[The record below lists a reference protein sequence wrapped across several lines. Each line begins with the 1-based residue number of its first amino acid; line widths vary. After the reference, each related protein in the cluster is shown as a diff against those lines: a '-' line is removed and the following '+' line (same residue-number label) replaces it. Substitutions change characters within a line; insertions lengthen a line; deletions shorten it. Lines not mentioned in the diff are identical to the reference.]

1 MADINR
7 PSFTNLDQT
16 TALENINNLQTGIKQ
31 GMQNIVSGDL
41 ANASSSL
48 ANITDQFNALVDSV
62 KNNNMFEQLKDKI
75 EQTNLMIDEFRIKT
89 EKGIETQEKSIKS
102 MTESLPKVLGLI
114 RDMESSVEG
123 LNKKFGSTAELEK
136 FSSQIMDMKKNFDEI
151 ISMPLLDDGTAI
163 NSAKK
168 VAQIYI
174 DNMQTAFQ
182 MADIGKDIIISSL
195 DNGKEEIANEIKKI
209 LSNTQVAM
217 NIVPNVN
224 SYEGSGATGTDL
236 SVFNKLINEISVLN
250 KTTAEA
256 GEKTSKTLEK
266 INAFLEAV
274 DTTKVNEIPAVD
286 KNAESTEVLKEIRQD
301 LKNDGT
307 PKAGD
312 NIAANDTLKD
322 YVNGIKES
330 LTKYS
335 ELQNQVSEKAEKVQ
349 IAKEKYDE
357 KPITRRKNAYEKA
370 NTDLEDTTKQLVTV
384 AKEII
389 DNIKNYKENISPTIN
404 PELTINGE
412 NAKEQIENIND
423 SAVQDLTKYDKE
435 IDKIESIKQL
445 LNEIQKLSDE
455 YFNGTTESKAFD
467 LNQIS
472 NFANKMNDI
481 EKIFNS
487 LESKE
492 IIGSDSLE
500 NSKLLSTEIDKLIN
514 SLNNIDLASGIL
526 DSINDL
532 DISKYITEK
541 LSNTK
546 IKLSNL
552 LENDNLDTLQVSS
565 LRNTEQT
572 IKSIINNQN
581 LENTTTEDNSYT
593 NKSDI
598 DNKSNL
604 VNNVYQNVENIKSS
618 VNSTYLADQVS
629 GKNEYTEEFE
639 DILNVIKDI
648 ERSVSLFQSVKQY
661 ANENTEFSNTGFNSS
676 INVLFNNFSKLIED
690 LNTKT
695 EKVKESSNY
704 SSVNNDMSAINNLV
718 SQYNTPVDNT
728 ENNEITNNI
737 ENLTRTIINSG
748 SESNSNIVNFRDN
761 VNDINRLFNDLNN
774 ELSLNVSLDNIKLDL
789 ADLNVGSNETSNTE
803 DIDYI
808 NNRNINDITS
818 NIVNNASNNV
828 SSLSS
833 LLNNISDS
841 NQSEE
846 NNVNTTNTQNT
857 SNSSLSNIDTDN
869 TINNLDNRQNS
880 NISNISDQTN
890 SNIDNSNINNLN
902 NQNTDISNLNNKNID
917 LSNVSSLN
925 NHNISDI
932 INNLSNENASS
943 TNISNSSNEVSNLSN
958 ISENNQN
965 NVENTSNLNNQDSSI
980 SNVNQS
986 NNESNSSNNVNTLN
1000 NIDNSNR
1007 ENTNLSNINNLSNEN
1022 VDLDN
1027 VSSLN
1032 NQNINDIINNLNNES
1047 ASSTNINNISNNK
1060 NIDSNISNNQDN
1072 SSINRISQSN
1082 AENINNLSLNDIS
1095 NLNNEDIELSNINNQ
1110 NISDIVNN
1118 LDNQRNINNTDNSNY
1133 EDNDTNISNVKNL
1146 NNSSNDVN
1154 NLNNDIT
1161 NLSNSIS
1168 KNINK
1173 SNNENVDIDNVN
1185 TLNNQNI
1192 NDIADN
1198 LNNANI
1204 ETTGRNVP
1212 SNNIRNLSNQ
1222 STNVNN
1228 EINNLRNET
1237 SNLTNNQ
1244 DNISNES
1251 SNNEN
1256 NILKNIDNSN
1266 NQDISLNNEN
1276 TNLNNEINNLNSQ
1289 ISNLSN
1295 NLSNNEN
1302 ISLSDE
1308 VNNAINQ
1315 ISNSSDNRNINSN
1328 NETNN
1333 TNNEISSS
1341 TSNDLSNIEN
1351 TNLNNDISNLNNEI
1365 ANSSNNVNN
1374 LSNEIANSSNN
1385 VNNLN
1390 NENVDL
1396 DNISNINNRNI
1407 SDIINNLDSENV
1419 NLNNIDNSN
1428 RQFNSTNSP
1437 SNLTDNSNT
1446 NNISNENV
1454 SNDNTSSVEDIDIRS
1469 ILNSINNENF
1479 TSDNTYST
1487 NTSNLTSESNID
1499 NSNYNNETSAESN
1512 IDDLFKQLQLSTE
1525 NANYNSSERVLD
1537 NILDSINI
1545 IQRLLEENP
1554 DSAQVTEV
1562 VEASVDKITHV
1573 INGLLSEDKS
1583 LPESQVE
1590 YFKDLASNLRY
1601 LKEDNGQVKFGG
1613 EVDIL
1618 SDDSQRDITNLTSLV
1633 NNIENSSNVL
1643 NSEGDVLNEL
1653 NSVNNQNIAG
1663 ILNSIDTSTST
1674 FSKNDTVEKIISITN
1689 QTLSNIVP
1697 ELNKLHNDDL
1707 LKEITNSLS
1716 GIRNEIGATLVNRK
1730 DLPPTQTEELK
1741 NIINTIDETLHTKV
1755 EDTQISRLK
1764 ENEILRTNEFE
1775 SSVDKTEEK
1784 YNNIIFG
1791 TDENNPTEMLSAVD
1805 TFIDSLK
1812 QSVKDYENLAKSV
1825 TDLDLNKI
1833 ITDKLELMSGTS
1845 QVIHDEFH
1853 ENIDERQSEELTKII
1868 NQVNN
1873 YRDQKN
1879 DYINYANSVD
1889 NSNTD
1894 NSNNNGGDII
1904 NKNIFEKIEDF
1915 NDLDLNRILYTATD
1929 AKEQL
1934 RNTTLD
1940 MISGNLTTNS
1950 ENNSTNIE
1958 AIDNIMKD
1966 YTSVTNSTQMMQ
1978 STINNINS
1986 LKEEYDNSE
1995 DKAYQDILKTNME
2008 NLYGVLIKLSEDIS
2022 NSLSSTSRE
2031 KNDLVTNND
2040 NNRDMKGLSISL
2052 GRGNNVVNQ
2061 ELNKISRNET
2071 YESEETNI
2079 LYNKAFEDAAERKPM
2094 GGKGELDDELNKLYK
2109 NIGNVGQNL
2118 NSTEL
2123 ESMSG
2128 MFDKIKGSSK
2138 DISDTSLVNAD
2149 NLSEYIDN
2157 IDVSVNDLN
2166 EAIFMLDSILADN
2179 KKQIIDNNQLENT
2192 LKLLTNID
2200 NILKNILSN
2209 NGITG
2214 IERNLTDSQVNKIE
2228 NIRKINE
2235 ETASSISTSN
2245 IDTSISEAQKKLEQ
2259 YYSIIHYSRDI
2270 FERQKPSIG
2279 VNALKAV
2286 DQIDKISLDK
2296 VAGNYSVKDEAV
2308 IRQSNIMNDLPN
2320 LKEKLL
2326 DINALAKDKS
2336 TKQDRISINMTEL
2349 RDMVEASKK
2358 IPQDDL
2364 EKRSEAADKI
2374 KDKVQSIEELLK
2386 SYTDT
2391 SIKLNET
2398 IGDLDLKSLKKVNYT
2413 ETDTKDFSS
2422 LYNMIYDSI
2431 ENDAQA
2437 NNSLIEVIQRFGM
2450 DTDENFIAL
2459 YNNLRT
2465 TSKETADRISEKTSG
2480 GILGTNFG
2488 RGSGILSGISGI
2500 LSMISKTASSVLG
2513 VASSIFNTV
2522 GRIFGVNL
2530 GISSMVSGTVD
2541 YYKKFGQMD
2550 VAGTQAQMKQG
2561 NTYTPGLL
2569 EYNKD
2574 VGIELYKRTYG
2585 LIGYD
2590 EYANQS
2596 NNLISQVQGHWGNDQ
2611 SKVEGQM
2618 DMTQLSYP
2626 ALLLN
2631 KVYDV
2636 DSTSA
2641 IKTFYKDIGM
2651 TAQETEAFMYKLVQT
2666 AQISNIPVSEY
2677 VKTIENLALKFKELG
2692 LNAEVADVS
2701 IQNLMLQGMDFQT
2714 ASSMTGEYGSAISRF
2729 SQDNARTGFYGV
2741 MSGQFD
2747 TVWEGMKAARDRW
2760 NDDGSVKEGSSE
2772 IVAKMIDSEL
2782 GMYSG
2787 ILNSNEDYKWT
2798 YIQDYFQKLGFS
2810 EKNSAILT
2818 NKYTS
2823 GDMQGFSEFFEQASE
2838 EAEDE
2843 NAVTLVNQDQL
2854 EAKLQV
2860 AADNTDELTKA
2871 NSMLQATQMEL
2882 ARVSNNM
2889 IDLIGKGLQNTI
2901 AALGGIMLKLAEIIA
2916 KGVDALSP
2924 LLGKLIEH
2932 PILAILTAIA
2942 AKLGIKGIGSLLKKS
2957 ATTTATTSTSG
2968 GIGGKLVN
2976 SLAAGSKTVPILS
2989 GVIDAGTS
2997 FLGDYFG
3004 DKKTAGYSA
3013 GSAAG
3018 KGVGTAAGAWGGAKA
3033 GAAIGTMVAPG
3044 VGTAIGTVI
3053 GAVTG
3058 GTVGHMAGGYISETA
3073 MDAAGVKEYR
3083 NTEEK
3088 TVNNYNEY
3096 NSSGTNYSTNLT
3108 GMLTGTSGKQ
3118 NDYTNAFYQYT
3129 GLTPYEIEPY
3139 ESAFTNTY
3147 NIDDLYE
3154 IQDTQNNSTN
3164 KLLNQYQMS
3173 QERMTNLVT
3182 EKIEDAIDGK
3192 EFRDNGAK
3200 IELIAETLQNMGYDR
3215 ETSYELAEKYVGKDM
3230 DGFNQKIKELTETM
3244 SDANKKIASN
3254 SYTFDT
3260 SVAGRGIASTSTT
3273 NNHNTTIYNATPQ
3286 AMERLAEVPGA
3297 TTDMSSGQ
3305 YDEVINYIKTNSP
3318 RELTRSDIEDTNYQ
3332 AMDAATRK
3340 QAEALTNILNRYEQ
3354 NSTSTSLTQNFEK
3367 FNDDTMSILE
3377 KELNKANFAN
3387 KNYGI
3392 ELFGEDKEEA
3402 IMNLISTTAQDKE
3415 GLYELLAQEKYNLSD
3430 ITDEFNSKF
3439 RERIESMGSAFARM
3453 NYGQKENAALQAALE
3468 VINEI
3473 LKDTNKQITSN
3484 TDALKNA
3491 KLKIDTDAINS
3502 KLSELGI
3509 KTKASDLDV
3518 EALENKRALSA
3529 IKNQILQQD
3538 IKSNITNNQKTEDTL
3553 IQKNYAMSSSYM
3565 NSVDYVH
3572 ELVDQYNSVG
3582 SGSYSKDLST
3592 YQDNIAK
3599 TLSDGFLSNSKK
3611 FKDETDLFSTLG
3623 NSNETVLQLSSL
3635 AVGNKEE
3642 LYSVLSKV
3650 AGNEGKISDLM
3661 EKLYSENMYK
3671 YREAVAKDGKELQG
3685 TAGYEVAVATEVM
3698 KDALKKENYLEDNDN
3713 DYVKYGTLESLTKNF
3728 RTDKLTSAAVS
3739 DINFGKQS
3747 NVLDN
3752 VNTKHESIMTQGK
3765 SSSIYGDGTSKL
3777 TSEQSLETQEEIH
3790 DTLNQQIAESQN
3802 QANSVTNNFATIIDK
3817 ASSEFELLQTIANIG
3832 NYILNCLRVTQSY
3845 NRNIAEDLE
3854 DIARAKVTMKVKT
3867 TNKISNSSNDSSKS
3881 SGSNKSNKSTGTQN
3895 ASAGSL
3901 ENPADDFQFTGG
3913 IRGWLAGANNAGSSG
3928 SNSNSGTSVM
3938 LGGSMG
3944 SGSSSGTPMG
3954 LREALSKTSSGS
3966 SSTASSSGGASH
3978 TASTSGG
3985 ASSTASSSGGGST
3998 PSLRGSLRTGS
4009 ASAMTSNYDN
4019 EPMAYDYSSSPGYSS
4034 NPVSAAAY
4042 TDSDYGIDT
4051 AAYDYE
4057 SDRSV
4062 YDGGGGSGES
4072 GLGSI
4077 NEQMDQWDD
4086 LVIEMANKYGMDPA
4100 LIKSIIY
4107 QESGGDPNA
4116 QSYAG
4121 AMGLM
4126 QLMPGTAQEVASQ
4139 LGWSNYDPYDPR
4151 QSVEMGTYYL
4161 SNLINTYDL
4170 QGATDEAT
4178 YANALAAYNWGI
4190 GNYLNSGQ
4198 RSNVEA
4204 GNYSGLPG
4212 ETQNYVSNII
4222 GMYGQISNG
4231 TGNYSSSGSGS
4242 SRSHS
4247 SGSGLSAQEQLEEKY
4262 KKTFAQAEIY
4272 DIGSIEYSNGAT
4284 VYNPDKYAGYDPLM
4298 DTSVY
4303 DMQGLARQIGESYS
4317 GQIDKYKADVDTV
4330 TSSSGNPSHNK
4341 QEFNIDINVGG
4352 GTDAVART
4360 EAYARAVQEAITQ
4373 VTKEYYG
4380 TTDVI
4385 GATIYNS
4392 NNSRY

>member
-357 KPITRRKNAYEKA
+357 KPIARRKNAYEKA

-500 NSKLLSTEIDKLIN
+500 NSKLLSAEIDKLIN
-514 SLNNIDLASGIL
+514 SLNNVDLASGIL

-593 NKSDI
+593 NKNDI

-833 LLNNISDS
+833 LLNNISNS

-943 TNISNSSNEVSNLSN
+943 TNISNSSNEVNNLSN
-958 ISENNQN
+958 ISESSQN
-965 NVENTSNLNNQDSSI
+965 NIDNTSTLNNQDSSI

-1095 NLNNEDIELSNINNQ
+1095 NLNNEDIELSNINNR

-1333 TNNEISSS
+1333 ANNEISSN
-1341 TSNDLSNIEN
+1341 TSNNLSNIEN

-1499 NSNYNNETSAESN
+1499 NSNYNNETSTKSD

-1537 NILDSINI
+1537 DILDSINI

-1554 DSAQVTEV
+1554 DSAQVTEA

-1741 NIINTIDETLHTKV
+1741 NIINTIDETLHTRV

-1775 SSVDKTEEK
+1775 SSVNKTEEK

-1805 TFIDSLK
+1805 IFIDSLK
-1812 QSVKDYENLAKSV
+1812 QSVNDYENLAKSV

-1915 NDLDLNRILYTATD
+1915 NDLDLNRILYTATG

-1934 RNTTLD
+1934 RNTALD
-1940 MISGNLTTNS
+1940 MMSGNLTTNS

-2008 NLYGVLIKLSEDIS
+2008 NLYGVLIKLAEDIN
-2022 NSLSSTSRE
+2022 NSLSSTIRE
-2031 KNDLVTNND
+2031 KNDLVNDND

-2052 GRGNNVVNQ
+2052 GRGNNVINQ

-2079 LYNKAFEDAAERKPM
+2079 LYNKAFEDAAKRRPM
-2094 GGKGELDDELNKLYK
+2094 GGKGELDDELGELDK
-2109 NIGNVGQNL
+2109 NIGSVGQNL

-2123 ESMSG
+2123 KSMSD

-2138 DISDTSLVNAD
+2138 DISDTSLVNAE
-2149 NLSEYIDN
+2149 NLSKYIDN
-2157 IDVSVNDLN
+2157 MDVSVDDLN
-2166 EAIFMLDSILADN
+2166 EAIFMLDSILEDN
-2179 KKQIIDNNQLENT
+2179 SKQIIDNNQLENT

-2209 NGITG
+2209 NGTAG
-2214 IERNLTDSQVNKIE
+2214 IERNLTDFQVNKIE
-2228 NIRKINE
+2228 NIRRTNKE
-2235 ETASSISTSN
+2235 VASRISNTKSTN
-2245 IDTSISEAQKKLEQ
+2245 IDTDISDAQKRMEQ
-2259 YYSIIHYSRDI
+2259 YYSIIHYSKDI

-2279 VNALKAV
+2279 INALKAV
-2286 DQIDKISLDK
+2286 DKIDEITLNNT
-2296 VAGNYSVKDEAV
+2296 VGNYSLKDRTA
-2308 IRQSNIMNDLPN
+2308 IRRYDIMNDLPG
-2320 LKEKLL
+2320 LKNKLL
-2326 DINALAKDKS
+2326 DMNALSKDKS

-2349 RDMVEASKK
+2349 HDMVEASKK
-2358 IPQDDL
+2358 IPENDL
-2364 EKRSEAADKI
+2364 EKKEEAAEEI
-2374 KDKVQSIEELLK
+2374 KAKVQSIEELLK
-2386 SYTDT
+2386 SYTET

-2398 IGDLDLKSLKKVNYT
+2398 IKGLDIDSLKKINNA
-2413 ETDTKDFSS
+2413 ETNTKDFSS
-2422 LYNMIYDSI
+2422 LYEIIYDSI
-2431 ENDAQA
+2431 ENDAKA
-2437 NNSLIEVIQRFGM
+2437 NNSLIEVVQRFGM

-2459 YNNLRT
+2459 YNNLKN
-2465 TSKETADRISEKTSG
+2465 TSKETADRINSKTGG
-2480 GILGTNFG
+2480 GILGTVLG
-2488 RGSGILSGISGI
+2488 TGAGALSGISGI
-2500 LSMISKTASSVLG
+2500 LSTIGKGISGIIG
-2513 VASSIFNTV
+2513 VVSSIFNVV

-2561 NTYTPGLL
+2561 NIYTPGLL

-2787 ILNSNEDYKWT
+2787 ILDSNEDYKWT

-2823 GDMQGFSEFFEQASE
+2823 GDMKGFNEFFEQASE

-2932 PILAILTAIA
+2932 PIVAILAAIA
-2942 AKLGIKGIGSLLKKS
+2942 GKLGIKGIGSLLKKA
-2957 ATTTATTSTSG
+2957 ATGGTSG
-2968 GIGGKLVN
+2968 GTASKLVS

-2997 FLGDYFG
+2997 FVGDYFV
-3004 DKKTAGYSA
+3004 DKKTAKYSA

-3018 KGVGTAAGAWGGAKA
+3018 KGVGTAVGAWGGAKA
-3033 GAAIGTMVAPG
+3033 GAAIGTMIAPG

-3053 GAVTG
+3053 GAV
-3058 GTVGHMAGGYISETA
+3058 AGGAGGHWAGKTATEAA
-3073 MDAAGVKEYR
+3073 MDSMGVQEYR
-3083 NTEEK
+3083 KQEEK

-3260 SVAGRGIASTSTT
+3260 SVAGRGIASSSTT

-3286 AMERLAEVPGA
+3286 AMERLAKVPGA

-3305 YDEVINYIKTNSP
+3305 YDEVINYIKTNTP

-3332 AMDAATRK
+3332 AMDSATRK

-3415 GLYELLAQEKYNLSD
+3415 GLYELLAQEKYNFSD

-3671 YREAVAKDGKELQG
+3671 YREAVTKDGKELQG

-3790 DTLNQQIAESQN
+3790 NTLNQQIAESQN

-4009 ASAMTSNYDN
+4009 ASVMTSNYDN

-4231 TGNYSSSGSGS
+4231 TGNYSSSGSSS